1 MNINLRKQKKKGQTI
16 PFQVEST
23 GRVNSK
29 GSTTNNKVVIYNN
42 ESTLKHKEEP
52 ETNANNRLDAVKQLP
67 PTIDAFIP
75 NTLKKKRRKTN
86 RKEKVIQLYKS

>member
-1 MNINLRKQKKKGQTI
+1 M
-16 PFQVEST
+16 EST

-29 GSTTNNKVVIYNN
+29 GSTTNNKGVVIYNN

-52 ETNANNRLDAVKQLP
+52 ETNNRLDAVKQLP

>member
-1 MNINLRKQKKKGQTI
+1 
-16 PFQVEST
+16 VEST

-52 ETNANNRLDAVKQLP
+52 ETNANNRLEAVEQLP
-67 PTIDAFIP
+67 PTIDAFIS

-86 RKEKVIQLYKS
+86 RKEKEYSYTNHDDTNYATRGRR